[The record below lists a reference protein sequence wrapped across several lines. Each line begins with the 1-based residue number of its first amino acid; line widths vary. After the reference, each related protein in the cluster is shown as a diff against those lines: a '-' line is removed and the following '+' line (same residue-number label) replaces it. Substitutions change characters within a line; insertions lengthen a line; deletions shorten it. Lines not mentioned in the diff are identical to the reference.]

1 MKKLL
6 LTAAILLL
14 SALNAL
20 ALPGLEIAVGP
31 YVGLYSPS
39 LTTINDK
46 VLIYDHQTALGS
58 AAIFGG
64 QIKLGLPMRLGGGVD
79 LGYWSN
85 SKEWTED
92 NQTEQHAYKIKLMP
106 LNIFVQYAM
115 PIVPAVMKAK
125 AGVSVGNVW
134 ANLDVSET
142 QINLWNH
149 YWNSEGST
157 STYGIFGGLDLVV
170 LPMFNIS
177 AEAGYKMGK
186 VEQLIIKGC
195 HEPEHINDVYEYY
208 DHDKDQ
214 NLPLPLELNGVTAK
228 LIVTYVF

>member
-1 MKKLL
+1 MKKGL
-6 LTAAILLL
+6 LTAAILSL
-14 SALNAL
+14 SALNAF

-64 QIKLGLPMRLGGGVD
+64 QIKLGLPMGLGGGVD

-92 NQTEQHAYKIKLMP
+92 DLDQHAYKVKLMP
-106 LNIFVQYAM
+106 VDVFVQYSMSIA
-115 PIVPAVMKAK
+115 PKVLKGK

-134 ANLDVSET
+134 AGLNASEVRPN
-142 QINLWNH
+142 QWNH

-157 STYGIFGGLDLVV
+157 STYGIFVGLDLVV

-186 VEQLIIKGC
+186 VEQLTIKEC

-214 NLPLPLELNGVTAK
+214 NLPLPLELNGMTAK